1 MLGYAYTKDQRIPV
15 PGAAKNGP
23 PVTIRTDYSVRIGT
37 RTVVIQF
44 GDLPSQFQVKLNE
57 EGMGLV
63 QIAGDDDRK
72 TALEKVL
79 KGLDIPYVEEDAE
92 FSPPGD
98 ERPPRWIL
106 TLAVIRLTS
115 EKGTIYLVP
124 PMRTGSSAHSSASAG
139 TASLSDIEWDSR
151 RDPFRCS
158 SRSEQEI
165 PEPVTEDLAE
175 MSCPC
180 ESGHPE
186 VLPGCPLSRD

>member
-1 MLGYAYTKDQRIPV
+1 MA
-15 PGAAKNGP
+15 
-23 PVTIRTDYSVRIGT
+23 IRADYSVRIGT

-44 GDLPSQFQVKLNE
+44 GDLPSQFQIKLNE

-79 KGLDIPYVEEDAE
+79 KGLDIPYVEENAE

-124 PMRTGSSAHSSASAG
+124 PDADRELCAFIRERWNRQ
-139 TASLSDIEWDSR
+139 LVR
-151 RDPFRCS
+151 Y
-158 SRSEQEI
+158 
-165 PEPVTEDLAE
+165 
-175 MSCPC
+175 
-180 ESGHPE
+180 
-186 VLPGCPLSRD
+186 